1 MGKVKVRLKLSGLAC
16 MGCVATVKAA
26 LERAGAEEVNVTLNE
41 AEFFVDEGEKVERF
55 VQVVRDSGYDAK
67 A

>member
-1 MGKVKVRLKLSGLAC
+1 MGKVKVRLKLSGLSC
-16 MGCVATVKAA
+16 MGCVATVKSA
-26 LERAGAEEVNVTLNE
+26 LETAGAEEVNVTLNE

-55 VQVVRDSGYDAK
+55 IQAVRDSGYDAK